1 MMELTAYVP
10 MPGQSNTVSVTTAP
24 ASRMPKSSPIW
35 VTVDVRALLRM
46 YFHTI
51 TDRGRPIA
59 RS

>member
-24 ASRMPKSSPIW
+24 ARRMPNSRPIC
-35 VTVDVRALLRM
+35 VTVEVRADLKI
-46 YFHTI
+46 YFQTI
-51 TDRGRPIA
+51 TERGIPIA